1 MDLISHIRQTISEEK
16 LVFTYRGIVT
26 NDNSIPLLMLLEKEM
41 ETSSFGFI
49 GRKRLFMFVL
59 ESLQNVQRHSENNVD
74 DGSMSIIVYAKTDNG
89 YSVSTGNVM
98 STKNVQDLKE
108 RLDEINNLSPNEI
121 RNVYREMLGNSEL
134 SSKGGAGLGLIEMAK
149 KVGNK
154 LNYDFKKI
162 DDEKSYY
169 ILNKVVDAEG
179 KSMANTNDTRPFS
192 GDSVIKLEKL
202 MSDNNIYMIWAG
214 HITTDIGKEMLS
226 FTETKL
232 EEDDASVELKRRLFS
247 ILVETLENVAKYC
260 PSKEEEEIYG
270 MPMAMIKLCDKQYTV
285 ITGNLIRNNEI
296 AEFKKKLDDVNN
308 CDREKLENM
317 YLNSLANQTAKNERT
332 GNMGLID
339 IARKSSNKLEYEFE
353 RINDDY
359 SYFTLINKV
368 V

>member
-59 ESLQNVQRHSENNVD
+59 ESLQNVQRHSENNID
-74 DGSMSIIVYAKTDNG
+74 YGSMSIIVYAKTDNG

-121 RNVYREMLGNSEL
+121 RSVYREMLGNSEL

-162 DDEKSYY
+162 DE
-169 ILNKVVDAEG
+169 
-179 KSMANTNDTRPFS
+179 
-192 GDSVIKLEKL
+192 EKL
-202 MSDNNIYMIWAG
+202 MSENNIYMIWAG
-214 HITTDIGKEMLS
+214 HITTDIGKEVLS

-285 ITGNLIRNNEI
+285 ITGNLIHNNEI
-296 AEFKKKLDDVNN
+296 ADFKKKLDDVNN

-317 YLNSLANQTAKNERT
+317 YLNSLAHQTAKNERT

-339 IARKSSNKLEYEFE
+339 IARKSSNKFEYEFE
-353 RINDDY
+353 KINDDY